1 MKADGRE
8 MHVTG
13 WALGTHAVAV
23 NRTGGAWRWR
33 PGYAHARVRVWV

>member
-8 MHVTG
+8 MHATG

-23 NRTGGAWRWR
+23 NRTRGYLEVETQLR
-33 PGYAHARVRVWV
+33 PC